1 MTRRFSPAPAELPR
15 EAFLERFAGVYEH
28 SPWIAEAAW
37 TAGLLPSS
45 DTPEGLSAALDAQV
59 SAGGRARQLAL
70 LRAHP
75 DLAGRL
81 ALAGGLT
88 EDSRSEQAGAGL
100 DQCTPEEL
108 AEFQALNADYVAKN
122 GFPFILAV
130 KGRHR
135 TEILEVF
142 RARARNAPEA
152 EFAEALEQVRRI
164 ALLRLEALAEA

>member
-1 MTRRFSPAPAELPR
+1 MKRFDPAPETLSR
-15 EAFLERFAGVYEH
+15 EAFSARFSGVYEH

-37 TAGLLPSS
+37 DAGLPP
-45 DTPEGLSAALDAQV
+45 DADNPEGLSQALDAQV
-59 SAGGRARQLAL
+59 RAGGRDRQLAL

-88 EDSRSEQAGAGL
+88 EDSRSEQALAGL

-108 AEFQALNADYVAKN
+108 AEFKALNADYVARN

-135 TEILEVF
+135 REILEVF
-142 RARARNAPEA
+142 RRRARNPAEA
-152 EFAEALEQVRRI
+152 EFVEALEQVRRI
-164 ALLRLEALAEA
+164 ALLRLEALAEG